1 MAEIILFEV
10 REGVAVISLD
20 NPPVNALSHAVRTGL
35 NEVLDKIAND
45 NAITSAVIASKL
57 NIFVAGADITE
68 FGKPAKP
75 PILTDLI
82 EKIRHFTKPIVAA
95 INGIAF
101 GGGAELALACSA
113 RIGGPKAQIG
123 IPEINLGL
131 VPGAGA
137 LQFLPPLIGPEQTFT
152 MAKSG
157 KPLSAKAA
165 LSIGII
171 SSIAQDDLVNEAV
184 QKAKTLVG
192 EHFKNEVDDKAFVST
207 KDKDG
212 FEQLVLKEQKT
223 NSGNPGIPAL
233 IDIMRAGFHENFE
246 DNLKRTRQH
255 FNDLQNNERSKAM
268 RYAFF
273 AERAAAKIDTG
284 NVKPLEIKTVA
295 VIGAGTMGSG
305 IAMACASKGFPVTL
319 IETSEEPLKRG
330 LKKIADTY
338 HSLVER
344 GRMTEEAGQ
353 KCIDSIKGEIGLEQA
368 ANADLVIEAAFED
381 MKVKKDIFTSLD
393 KIAKSGAILAT
404 NTSYLD
410 VNEIAGVTNR
420 PENVLGL
427 HFFSP
432 ANIMRLV
439 EVVRAKKTDLPVL
452 AGSVSFARKIGKI
465 PVVVGV
471 CHGFVGNRMLA
482 SRTLAAEKLLQDG
495 ALPWQIDKA
504 MTDFGF
510 KMGPF
515 AVSDLA
521 GLDIGWRNR
530 KATGLV
536 FPIADAIC
544 EKGYFGQKTGRGY
557 YLYKNGSRTGE
568 RDPEIEKLIED
579 ISEKLGIKRR
589 SISDDEIVERLIYP
603 MINEG
608 ARIIEEGIVSRP
620 SDIDVIWC
628 NGYGWPIWRGGPMY
642 FADHKGLKLIAGRLE
657 YYAEEFGDDN
667 LRPAPL
673 LDHLVKTNGHF
684 EKS

>member
-57 NIFVAGADITE
+57 NVFVAGADITE

-171 SSIAQDDLVNEAV
+171 SAIAQDDLVDEAV
-184 QKAKTLVG
+184 RKAKTLVG

-207 KDKDG
+207 KNKDG
-212 FEQLVLKEQKT
+212 FEQLALKEQKA

-284 NVKPLEIKTVA
+284 NVKPLEIRTVA

-439 EVVRAKKTDLPVL
+439 EVVRAKKTALPVL
-452 AGSVSFARKIGKI
+452 AGSVNFARKIGKI

-510 KMGPF
+510 KMGPY

-530 KATGLV
+530 KATGQV

>member
-57 NIFVAGADITE
+57 NVFVAGADITE

>member
-1 MAEIILFEV
+1 MAEIIFFEV

-20 NPPVNALSHAVRTGL
+20 NPPVNALSHAVRAGL
-35 NEVLDKIAND
+35 NEVLDKIVND

-82 EKIRHFTKPIVAA
+82 EKIRQFTKPIVAA

-113 RIGGPKAQIG
+113 RIAGPKAQIG

-157 KPLSAKAA
+157 KPLSAKEA

-171 SSIAQDDLVNEAV
+171 SAIAQDDLVDEAV

-192 EHFKNEVDDKAFVST
+192 EHFKNKVDDKAFVSS
-207 KDKDG
+207 KNKDG
-212 FEQLVLKEQKT
+212 FEQLVLKEQKA

-273 AERAAAKIDTG
+273 AERAATKIDTG
-284 NVKPLEIKTVA
+284 NVKPLEIKTIA

-338 HSLVER
+338 HNLIER

-452 AGSVSFARKIGKI
+452 AGSVNFARKIGKI

-510 KMGPF
+510 KMGPY

-530 KATGLV
+530 KATGQV

-642 FADHKGLKLIAGRLE
+642 FAEHKGLKLIAGRLE

-667 LRPAPL
+667 LQPAPL
-673 LDHLVKTNGHF
+673 LEHLVKTNGHF
-684 EKS
+684 ENS

>member
-10 REGVAVISLD
+10 REGVAVISLN
-20 NPPVNALSHAVRTGL
+20 NPPVNALSHAVRAGL
-35 NEVLDKIAND
+35 NEVLDKIVND

-113 RIGGPKAQIG
+113 RIAGPKAQMG

-171 SSIAQDDLVNEAV
+171 SAIAQDDLVDEAV

-192 EHFKNEVDDKAFVST
+192 EHFKNKVDDKAFVST
-207 KDKDG
+207 KNKDG
-212 FEQLVLKEQKT
+212 FEQLVLKEQKA

-273 AERAAAKIDTG
+273 AERAATKIDTG
-284 NVKPLEIKTVA
+284 NVKPLEIKTIA

-338 HSLVER
+338 HNLVER

-353 KCIDSIKGEIGLEQA
+353 KCIDAIKGEIGLEQA

-452 AGSVSFARKIGKI
+452 AGSVNFARKIGKI

-510 KMGPF
+510 KMGPY

-530 KATGLV
+530 KATGQV

-544 EKGYFGQKTGRGY
+544 KKGYFGQKTGRGY

-667 LRPAPL
+667 LQPAPL
-673 LDHLVKTNGHF
+673 LEHLVKTNGHF
-684 EKS
+684 ENS